1 MGKSSSRR
9 TAGGTEKMRHLRSN
23 KKTHTNATFK

>member
-1 MGKSSSRR
+1 MEKSSSRR
-9 TAGGTEKMRHLRSN
+9 TAGGTEKNAIFAFS